1 MRLTG
6 ERPIEG
12 KTPDSLLALHAA
24 GYREVLA
31 RIGPGRLLDLGCG
44 LGDGSA
50 RFVAPDRRVTGVDYD
65 PATAGLARQLHPDL
79 VTTCSDA
86 AALAVRGARF
96 DWVCSSHL
104 IEHFPD
110 PSRHVAE
117 VSRVLAADG
126 AAFFIT
132 PNAPADFENPY
143 HVHLFEPD
151 DLRHVLARSFGAV
164 EVWGLDG
171 DAAVKADFERRRRWA
186 RRLLAVDVWDVRH
199 RLPREWYVRLHA
211 TARRVA
217 YPALATAER
226 VRRRT
231 PPPPIT
237 EDRFTL
243 TPSIDPS
250 TLVLFAVAR
259 HPKRSD
265 AREVS

>member
-31 RIGPGRLLDLGCG
+31 RVGPGDLLDLGCG

-50 RFVAPDRRVTGVDYD
+50 EFVAPERRVVGVDYD
-65 PATAGLARQLHPDL
+65 PATAAAARRLHRAL
-79 VTTCSDA
+79 LTTCSDA
-86 AALAVRGARF
+86 ARLALRGAWF

-104 IEHFPD
+104 IEHFVD
-110 PSRHVAE
+110 PGRHVAE
-117 VSRVLAADG
+117 VARVLRDDG

-151 DLRHVLARSFGAV
+151 TLHAALAERFADV
-164 EVWGLDG
+164 DVWGLDG
-171 DAAVKADFERRRRWA
+171 DDAVKADFERRRRWA
-186 RRLLAVDVWDVRH
+186 RRLLATDVFDLRH
-199 RLPREWYVRLHA
+199 RLPREWYVRLHG

-217 YPALATAER
+217 YPVIAAAGRTA
-226 VRRRT
+226 
-231 PPPPIT
+231 PAIT
-237 EDRFTL
+237 ADRFAL
-243 TPSIDPS
+243 TPAVDAS

-259 HPKRSD
+259 RPR
-265 AREVS
+265 R